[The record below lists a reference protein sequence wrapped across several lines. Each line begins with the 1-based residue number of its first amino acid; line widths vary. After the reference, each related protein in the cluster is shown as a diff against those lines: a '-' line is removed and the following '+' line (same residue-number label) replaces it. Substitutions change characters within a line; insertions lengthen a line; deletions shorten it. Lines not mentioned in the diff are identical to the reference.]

1 MMESGCDGNGGFG
14 IAKRKGT
21 RVVNREN
28 PKRALLVVGDRVLM
42 RLETGDERTGSG
54 LILPQT
60 VADRQQVQSGVVV
73 AVGPGVP
80 MPLGE
85 EHDDEPWREHERP
98 ARYIPMQAKVGDRAL
113 FLRKAT
119 VEIRYDGE
127 PYLIVPQSAIL
138 VLLRDEDEA
147 LFHDEA

>member
-1 MMESGCDGNGGFG
+1 
-14 IAKRKGT
+14 
-21 RVVNREN
+21 VNRDN
-28 PKRALLVVGDRVLM
+28 RKRTLLVVGDRVLM
-42 RLETGDERTGSG
+42 RLETGDERMDSG

-80 MPLGE
+80 MPMNE
-85 EHDDEPWREHERP
+85 DAEDEPWREQERTG
-98 ARYIPMQAKVGDRAL
+98 RYIPMQARVGDRAL

-138 VLLRDEDEA
+138 VLLRDKDEAPLEDEA
-147 LFHDEA
+147 